1 MRYKHRG
8 HMHIPTTGA
17 ALRPEKLETLLYG
30 EPVSVTI
37 MKAQHAEQEAVRQEA
52 RQRIAQSQA
61 ALKAQQKEEEA
72 MSSLRESLEKALAEK
87 EARAAKLQSTLDDWG
102 DDEPI
107 NVKIDTATATN
118 KEPIVTTEPINIS
131 VSQQTFEF
139 IKANSGISVKKAI
152 SALVARGLNESS
164 VTSLIS
170 QMTRKGMFNRVD
182 GYLTA
187 QVKYYRP
194 VGLKKAK
201 PKVASN
207 VPSSEFVSFQQAPAE
222 TPTGGIA
229 ALASRP
235 DVAHNI
241 TALLDNISVNEARA
255 LYVELKKL
263 FGGN

>member
-8 HMHIPTTGA
+8 HIHSPTTGV
-17 ALRPEKLETLLYG
+17 ALKPDKLETLLYG
-30 EPVSVTI
+30 APIPDIVREE
-37 MKAQHAEQEAVRQEA
+37 KARYNAAENAA
-52 RQRIAQSQA
+52 QRTQTY
-61 ALKAQQKEEEA
+61 QQKKEEEA